1 VCDSNDVQEQ
11 HQLLIQLLVQHV
23 RLPFINELLAFCVTF
38 LGTHLPAVQDSVS
51 AATVAAAAAAASAAP
66 AAVSTSTAGVAG
78 VLYHAMDASDP
89 MSLLPLNLDLLLK
102 ELQAQMELPARA
114 DFVALSMGHA
124 LLGLMLLVGLWLYV
138 SMRLWRAARRRL
150 QASGRRPL
158 LQVMRSTGRWLLS
171 AATMV
176 CQGSKLVLLLSL
188 ELGAFPVFAGLWLD
202 FCALPLTASS
212 AGQRSELLAKAPV
225 ISALMH
231 WVIGVGFVLAFTFL
245 LCVLREVLRPG
256 ALPFIK
262 DPTNPERNP
271 VREMLHEPLVKH
283 LGRVAMTWLGYA
295 GVLGALGLHVNGV
308 GLCVGVGTRLLGCVR
323 KRGKQAGRAHCIR
336 ASTCCGTLQQ
346 KRAVW
351 LPHR

>member
-1 VCDSNDVQEQ
+1 MACCAVSTSFAPSALLGHFAEAPVLPYRFFSRPQEQ
-11 HQLLIQLLVQHV
+11 QQLLLQVVSQHV
-23 RLPFINELLAFCVTF
+23 RLPFVNELLAFTVSF
-38 LGTHLPAVQDSVS
+38 LSTHLPAMQDSVS
-51 AATVAAAAAAASAAP
+51 AAAGAAASAVVSTA
-66 AAVSTSTAGVAG
+66 AAVAAPPSPAGG
-78 VLYHAMDASDP
+78 VMFQAVDGSEP
-89 MSLLPLNLDLLLK
+89 VPLLPLNLDLLLK

-124 LLGLMLLVGLWLYV
+124 LLGLLLLVGLWLYV

-150 QASGRRPL
+150 QATGRRPL

-176 CQGSKLVLLLSL
+176 YQGSKLVLLLSL

-212 AGQRSELLAKAPV
+212 VGQRSELLAKAPV

-271 VREMLHEPLVKH
+271 VREMLDEPLLRH
-283 LGRVAMTWLGYA
+283 LGRVGMSWLVYA
-295 GVLGALGLHVNGV
+295 GARQPPTHSCLSTQH
-308 GLCVGVGTRLLGCVR
+308 LLGRVCVS
-323 KRGKQAGRAHCIR
+323 K
-336 ASTCCGTLQQ
+336 ASLQD
-346 KRAVW
+346 AA
-351 LPHR
+351 

>member
-1 VCDSNDVQEQ
+1 MFLYVQEQ

-38 LGTHLPAVQDSVS
+38 LGTHLPAVQESVS
-51 AATVAAAAAAASAAP
+51 TAAATGAAAAAAVSAAP
-66 AAVSTSTAGVAG
+66 AAVSPSTAGVAG

-89 MSLLPLNLDLLLK
+89 MPLLPLNLDLLLK

-124 LLGLMLLVGLWLYV
+124 LLGLLLLVGLWLYV

-150 QASGRRPL
+150 QASGRCPL

-202 FCALPLTASS
+202 FCALPLTASN

-271 VREMLHEPLVKH
+271 VREMLDEPLAKH

-295 GVLGALGLHVNGV
+295 GVSGPKAGCRGLWAALLGLGW
-308 GLCVGVGTRLLGCVR
+308 
-323 KRGKQAGRAHCIR
+323 GKEC
-336 ASTCCGTLQQ
+336 
-346 KRAVW
+346 K
-351 LPHR
+351 

>member
-1 VCDSNDVQEQ
+1 VLLPLQEQ
-11 HQLLIQLLVQHV
+11 HQLILQLVAQHV
-23 RLPFINELLAFCVTF
+23 RLPFINEVLAFTVSF
-38 LGTHLPAVQDSVS
+38 LSTHLPAVQDSIS
-51 AATVAAAAAAASAAP
+51 TAAAGAASTAAT
-66 AAVSTSTAGVAG
+66 AAVPPGPAGL
-78 VLYHAMDASDP
+78 LYQTVEGSEP
-89 MSLLPLNLDLLLK
+89 MPLLPLNLDLLLK

-124 LLGLMLLVGLWLYV
+124 LLGVLLLVGLWLYV

-150 QASGRRPL
+150 HAAGRRPM

-171 AATMV
+171 VATYAY
-176 CQGSKLVLLLSL
+176 QGSKLVLLLSL
-188 ELGAFPVFAGLWLD
+188 ELGVFPICAGRWLD

-212 AGQRSELLAKAPV
+212 VGQRSELLAKAPV

-271 VREMLHEPLVKH
+271 VREMLEEPLLKH
-283 LGRVAMTWLGYA
+283 LGRVALSWLVYA
-295 GVLGALGLHVNGV
+295 GGSLSVLGLCMDVAAPAV
-308 GLCVGVGTRLLGCVR
+308 GLLIRQEQVVKGVRICSNCSCTVGCHLCR
-323 KRGKQAGRAHCIR
+323 
-336 ASTCCGTLQQ
+336 
-346 KRAVW
+346 
-351 LPHR
+351 

>member
-1 VCDSNDVQEQ
+1 M
-11 HQLLIQLLVQHV
+11 LLHLVAQHV
-23 RLPFINELLAFCVTF
+23 RLPFVSEVLAYAVSLLS
-38 LGTHLPAVQDSVS
+38 THLPAVQDSLS
-51 AATVAAAAAAASAAP
+51 TAAVGATAGPMNAAAAAGAAGMLYQ
-66 AAVSTSTAGVAG
+66 AV
-78 VLYHAMDASDP
+78 DASEP
-89 MSLLPLNLDLLLK
+89 VPLMPLNLDILLK

-124 LLGLMLLVGLWLYV
+124 LLGLLLLVGLWLYV
-138 SMRLWRAARRRL
+138 SMRLWRAASTTAARRL

-176 CQGSKLVLLLSL
+176 YQGSKLVLLLSL
-188 ELGAFPVFAGLWLD
+188 ELGAFPVVAGLWLD

-212 AGQRSELLAKAPV
+212 LGQRSETLAKAPV
-225 ISALMH
+225 VSALMH

-271 VREMLHEPLVKH
+271 VREMLEEPLLKH
-283 LGRVAMTWLGYA
+283 LGRVLMSWLVYA
-295 GVLGALGLHVNGV
+295 GG
-308 GLCVGVGTRLLGCVR
+308 
-323 KRGKQAGRAHCIR
+323 
-336 ASTCCGTLQQ
+336 
-346 KRAVW
+346 
-351 LPHR
+351 